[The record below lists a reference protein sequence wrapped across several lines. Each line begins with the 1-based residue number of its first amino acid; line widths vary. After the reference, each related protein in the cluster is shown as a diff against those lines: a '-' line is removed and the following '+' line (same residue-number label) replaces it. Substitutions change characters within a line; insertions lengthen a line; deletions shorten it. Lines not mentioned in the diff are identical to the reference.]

1 MIVYIISFEYVRGFI
16 GVADFMLEM
25 NDRFAFLAESGRRI
39 QIIDGRQPA
48 GNDTQQQWKDEC
60 QHHLWTSSYPPLL
73 LHVFYPLPFPLFGS
87 GPIRRFSTP
96 QAPEM

>member
-48 GNDTQQQWKDEC
+48 MEG
-60 QHHLWTSSYPPLL
+60 
-73 LHVFYPLPFPLFGS
+73 
-87 GPIRRFSTP
+87 
-96 QAPEM
+96 